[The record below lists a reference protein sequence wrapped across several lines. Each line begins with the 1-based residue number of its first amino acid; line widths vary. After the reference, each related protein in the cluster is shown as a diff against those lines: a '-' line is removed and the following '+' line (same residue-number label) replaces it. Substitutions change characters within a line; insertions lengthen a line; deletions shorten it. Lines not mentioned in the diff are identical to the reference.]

1 MANGKCGKNLT
12 WQLDGNGTLTI
23 SGTGDMDDYLFDG
36 MCSPWYSA
44 PRLIKSVVIADG
56 VTSIGEDAFGWCDN
70 LTSVTI
76 PDGVEVIGEHTFS
89 CCGLTSVTIPDS
101 VEKIGKYAF
110 HNCKNLTSVTIP
122 ASVKD
127 VGSGAFY
134 GCTNLRK
141 ISYPAGAE
149 FDWELSSG
157 NNAELIPY

>member
-1 MANGKCGKNLT
+1 MGFFDIKSESGKCGENLR
-12 WQLDGNGTLTI
+12 WELFLGTLTI
-23 SGTGDMDDYLFDG
+23 SGTGRMNR
-36 MCSPWYSA
+36 P
-44 PRLIKSVVIADG
+44 
-56 VTSIGEDAFGWCDN
+56 AFRGFES

-76 PDGVEVIGEHTFS
+76 GNSATEIGYEAFS

-122 ASVKD
+122 DSVKE

-141 ISYPAGAE
+141 ISYSAGTE

-157 NNAELIPY
+157 NDAELIPY